1 MAERLICASDA
12 VAERSLAYRFT
23 AHYGGRERNAILIRF
38 QHKVYAYINECAHVP
53 IELDYNLG
61 DVFDLSR
68 EYLICSTHGAYY
80 NPSSGLCL
88 GGPCAGRR
96 LHALQVCEHD
106 DAIWLIDD
114 SAPPLIENEIFSKDK

>member
-1 MAERLICASDA
+1 MDFSQWLSEKFAQALH
-12 VAERSLAYRFT
+12 RFKL
-23 AHYGGRERNAILIRF
+23 HHHGRERNALLIRYSG
-38 QHKVYAYINECAHVP
+38 QVYAYINECAHVP

-80 NPSSGLCL
+80 NPRNGLCL

-96 LHALQVCEHD
+96 LQVLTISEHD
-106 DAIWLIDD
+106 DAIWLI
-114 SAPPLIENEIFSKDK
+114 EEMKNE